1 MTRAFRGDRLHIAI
15 LGRCNTGKSTVL
27 NHITGQQ
34 AAIVSPQPG
43 TTGDPVPL
51 SFELL
56 PLGPVT
62 FYDTAGLDENSELG
76 ILRRSAGRKVLARAD
91 IVLIVIDERG
101 FSPWEEDLIAAA
113 CNLETPVLIVGNKQ
127 DLHGEAAQQAAVW
140 CEDNDIPFFALAAD
154 RDKDPSRLREALI
167 RLAPKGD
174 KNPLV
179 IDILPAKSAV
189 ICVTPID
196 ASAPTGRL
204 IAPQVQVLRELIE
217 ANHPTMVVQPSEL
230 ERTLSI
236 LRESPAL
243 VITDSQAVREIAGKL
258 PPDIPLTTFSVIFAR
273 HKGDFSQLL
282 HGAFSI
288 DTLPS
293 NAPVLIAE
301 ACSHHA
307 QDDDI
312 ARIKIPTLLQKH
324 LGRPLNF
331 SFVAGGDFPDDINR
345 FSLAIHCGG
354 CMLTPREMRRRLRL
368 CTTANVPATNFGMVI
383 SATQGLL
390 ERIAAPLLHKTTA
403 LKYTTQEDCT
413 R

>member
-34 AAIVSPQPG
+34 AAIVSPRPG

-76 ILRRSAGRKVLARAD
+76 VLRRSAGRKVLARAD
-91 IVLIVIDERG
+91 IILIIIDERG

-113 CNLETPVLIVGNKQ
+113 RSLETPFLVVGNKQ
-127 DLHGEAAQQAAVW
+127 DMHGETAQQAAAW
-140 CEDNDIPFFALAAD
+140 CEDNAVPFLALAAD

-167 RLAPKGD
+167 SLAPKGD

-179 IDILPAKSAV
+179 TDILPAKSTV
-189 ICVTPID
+189 ICVAPID
-196 ASAPTGRL
+196 ASAPAGRL
-204 IAPQVQVLRELIE
+204 IVPQVQVLRELIE

-230 ERTLSI
+230 ERALTL
-236 LRESPAL
+236 LREAPAL
-243 VITDSQAVREIAGKL
+243 VITDSQAVLEVAGKL
-258 PPDIPLTTFSVIFAR
+258 PPDISLTTFSVVFAR
-273 HKGDFSQLL
+273 QKGDFSLLL
-282 HGAFSI
+282 HGASSI

-312 ARIKIPTLLQKH
+312 ARIKIPALLQKH
-324 LGRPLNF
+324 LGRPLDF
-331 SFVAGGDFPDDINR
+331 SFVSGGDFPDDINR
-345 FSLAIHCGG
+345 FSLVIHCGG
-354 CMLTPREMRRRLRL
+354 CMLNPGEMRRRLKL
-368 CTTANVPATNFGMVI
+368 CNTANVPATNFGMTI

-390 ERIAAPLLHKTTA
+390 ERIAVPLLHETTA
-403 LKYTTQEDCT
+403 LKQTT
-413 R
+413 